1 MTRVDSQRLRQGAVG
16 LLMSL
21 AVIAVVLA
29 LGLIIVVA
37 AGYSA
42 SATISAFWQGSFV
55 GSQSLD
61 ATFETLIP
69 LVLAGLAWIVA
80 FRAGRINVGIE
91 GQIMAGGIAASL
103 VALYVHA
110 PIAIHLP
117 LAVLAGI
124 AGGAL
129 YAGIAA
135 ALWTWR
141 RVNEIIS
148 TFMLN
153 LIVAELLTYLVTGP
167 LQEPTHTQSASAQFS
182 SSALW
187 PSFVGQSGLSWD
199 IMLVPV
205 GVAVTA
211 WVLRR
216 TTVGFRLRITG
227 ASAEAAR
234 HVGVDV
240 TKVGALALVAS
251 GAIAG
256 LAATSMVLGSQG
268 GSLQD
273 GFSSSYGF
281 DGIAIALLARNSPLG
296 TIPSALLFAALLQ
309 GGSLASTIVGVNS
322 SLIAVTF
329 GIVVILASGTLYLAR
344 HQWRMPA
351 RLRTGAFGQRV
362 DAGTSGT
369 GLS

>member
-1 MTRVDSQRLRQGAVG
+1 MTRVDVQRLRQGGLG
-16 LLMSL
+16 LLLSV
-21 AVIAVVLA
+21 AVIAVVLVI
-29 LGLIIVVA
+29 GLIIVVA

-42 SATISAFWQGSFV
+42 SATISAFWDGSFV
-55 GSQSLD
+55 GSQSID
-61 ATFETLIP
+61 ATLETVIP
-69 LVLAGLAWIVA
+69 LVLGGLAWIVA

-91 GQIMAGGIAASL
+91 GQIMAGGIAASV

-110 PIAIHLP
+110 PILLHLP
-117 LAVLAGI
+117 LAVLAGV

-135 ALWTWR
+135 ALWAWR

-153 LIVAELLTYLVTGP
+153 LIVAELLTFLVTGP

-187 PSFVGQSGLSWD
+187 PSFFGQAGLSWD
-199 IMLVPV
+199 IVLVPV
-205 GVAVTA
+205 GVGLTA

-216 TTVGFRLRITG
+216 TTVGFRVRMTG
-227 ASAEAAR
+227 ASPEAAR
-234 HVGVDV
+234 HVGVNV
-240 TKVGALALVAS
+240 TRVGALALVAS

-281 DGIAIALLARNSPLG
+281 DAIAIALLARNSPLG
-296 TIPSALLFAALLQ
+296 TIPAALLFAALLQ

-322 SLIAVTF
+322 SLVAVTF
-329 GIVVILASGTLYLAR
+329 GIVVILSSGTLYLAQ

-351 RLRTGAFGQRV
+351 RRRRGVLRERV
-362 DAGTSGT
+362 DAGST
-369 GLS
+369 GASLP

>member
-1 MTRVDSQRLRQGAVG
+1 MTRVDPQRFRQGLVG
-16 LLMSL
+16 LLLSV
-21 AVIAVVLA
+21 AVIVVVLA
-29 LGLIIVVA
+29 IGLGIVVA

-42 SATISAFWQGSFV
+42 SATISAVWDGAFV

-61 ATFETLIP
+61 GTFETLIP

-91 GQIMAGGIAASL
+91 GQIMAGGIAATL

-117 LAVLAGI
+117 LAVAAGV

-135 ALWTWR
+135 ALWAWR

-167 LQEPTHTQSASAQFS
+167 LQEPTHQQSMSAQFP
-182 SSALW
+182 SSAVW
-187 PSFVGQSGLSWD
+187 PSFLGQAGLSWD
-199 IMLVPV
+199 IALVPI

-216 TTVGFRLRITG
+216 TTVGFRLRMTG
-227 ASAEAAR
+227 ASPEAAR
-234 HVGVDV
+234 HVGVNI

-251 GAIAG
+251 GGIAG

-273 GFSSSYGF
+273 GFSSGYGF
-281 DGIAIALLARNSPLG
+281 YGIAIALLARNSPLG
-296 TIPSALLFAALLQ
+296 CIPSALLFAALLE
-309 GGSLASTIVGVNS
+309 GGGLAEAIVGINS
-322 SLIAVTF
+322 SLVAVTF
-329 GIVVILASGTLYLAR
+329 GIVVILASGTLYLAQ

-351 RLRTGAFGQRV
+351 RLRTSVFRERIE
-362 DAGTSGT
+362 AGTGDG

>member
-1 MTRVDSQRLRQGAVG
+1 VTRIDPQRLRQAVIG
-16 LLMSL
+16 LVMSV
-21 AVIAVVLA
+21 AVIAVVL
-29 LGLIIVVA
+29 LIGLVIVVA

-42 SATISAFWQGSFV
+42 SATISAFWDGSFV

-61 ATFETLIP
+61 GTFETLIP
-69 LVLAGLAWIVA
+69 LALAGLAWIVA

-91 GQIMAGGIAASL
+91 GQIMAGGITASL

-110 PIAIHLP
+110 PIVVHLP
-117 LAVLAGI
+117 LAVLAGV

-135 ALWTWR
+135 ALWAWR

-167 LQEPTHTQSASAQFS
+167 LQEPTHQQSMTAQFS

-187 PSFVGQSGLSWD
+187 PSFLGQAGLSWD
-199 IMLVPV
+199 IALVPV

-211 WVLRR
+211 FVLRR
-216 TTVGFRLRITG
+216 TTVGFRLRMTG
-227 ASAEAAR
+227 ASPEAAR
-234 HVGVDV
+234 HVGVNI
-240 TKVGALALVAS
+240 TKVGAFALVAS
-251 GAIAG
+251 GGIAG

-273 GFSSSYGF
+273 GFSSNYGF
-281 DGIAIALLARNSPLG
+281 YGIAIALLARNSPLG

-309 GGSLASTIVGVNS
+309 GGGLAEALVGVNS
-322 SLIAVTF
+322 SLVAVTF
-329 GIVVILASGTLYLAR
+329 GIVVILASGALYLAKN
-344 HQWRMPA
+344 QWRVPA
-351 RLRTGAFGQRV
+351 RLRGSVFRERV
-362 DAGTSGT
+362 EAGTGKAGVS
-369 GLS
+369 